1 MSSQSQIHNPVF
13 NMHRKYLKCRRT
25 KIVATIGPASN
36 SSTIIRK
43 LVRKGLN
50 VARINFSHGIPE
62 EHEKLIRKIRD
73 IAESE
78 KKSVAILADL
88 SGPKVRV
95 GRFENG
101 RVLLQEKKEVIIT
114 TKNVFGTDSL
124 IPSQYKGIVK
134 EANAGER
141 VFLDDGNLEL
151 KITGKKE
158 GNLVAKVI
166 RGGFLSDKKG
176 MNLPDTTM
184 KISALTP
191 KDKRDI
197 EYCIRAEVDYVA
209 LSFVRSESDIKKLKN
224 FLKKR
229 NSSIPVIAKIEKP
242 QAVENIADI
251 ISVSDGI
258 MIARGDL
265 GVELPPQKIPLFQN
279 ALIGMA
285 NEYNKPVIVAT
296 QMLETMTENKRPT
309 RAEVTDVSS
318 AALAGADAVM
328 LSAETAVGKYPLE
341 AFSMMD
347 TILREAEAH
356 QFFSLDGHFM
366 KSGIKKNP
374 NLQGIIGVATAQLS
388 RDLKVRSVVILTRSG
403 HTANMISS
411 DRPAAPIL
419 AITGD
424 PAVRQRLN
432 LLWGITPFLS
442 DKNLSF
448 EDYII
453 YAENMVLNKKLG
465 KRGEYIILL
474 SGVGSENQ
482 ATNSIV
488 IHQIK

>member
-1 MSSQSQIHNPVF
+1 MSLESSPFNLSQKH
-13 NMHRKYLKCRRT
+13 LKCRRT
-25 KIVATIGPASN
+25 KIVATIGPASD

-43 LVRKGLN
+43 LIRKGLN

-73 IAESE
+73 IAASE
-78 KKSVAILADL
+78 NKSVAILADL

-95 GRFENG
+95 GSFIG
-101 RVLLQEKKEVIIT
+101 GKILLKEREEVVIT
-114 TKNVFGTDSL
+114 TKKILGNNAL
-124 IPSQYKGIVK
+124 IPSQYKGIAK
-134 EANAGER
+134 EAGIGDR

-151 KITGKKE
+151 KITDKRDGE
-158 GNLVAKVI
+158 LLAKVI
-166 RGGFLSDKKG
+166 RGGILSDKKG
-176 MNLPDTTM
+176 MNLPDTVM

-191 KDKRDI
+191 KDKKDI
-197 EYCIRAEVDYVA
+197 EFCLRAKVDYLA
-209 LSFVRSESDIKKLKN
+209 LSFVRSESDVKKLKN
-224 FLKKR
+224 LLKKR
-229 NSSIPVIAKIEKP
+229 GSSIPVIAKIEKP
-242 QAVENIADI
+242 QALENIAGI
-251 ISVSDGI
+251 VAISDGI

-279 ALIGMA
+279 ALIKMA
-285 NEYNKPVIVAT
+285 NEYYKPVIVAT

-328 LSAETAVGKYPLE
+328 LSAETAAGKYPLE
-341 AFSMMD
+341 AFNMMD
-347 TILREAEAH
+347 TILRETEAH
-356 QFFSLDGHFM
+356 QFFALDGHFM
-366 KSGIKKNP
+366 KSGNNKTP
-374 NLQGIIGVATAQLS
+374 NLQSIIGSATAQLS
-388 RDLKVRSVVILTRSG
+388 RDLKVRSIVVLTRSG

-432 LLWGITPFLS
+432 LLWGITPFIS
-442 DKNLSF
+442 DKDMSF
-448 EDYII
+448 DDYII
-453 YAENMVLNKKLG
+453 FAEKLVLQKKLG
-465 KRGEYIILL
+465 KKGEYIILL
-474 SGVGSENQ
+474 SGVDKVNQ